1 MATSSIG
8 KTVYLTDEMADRII
22 EGMERVKT
30 NPPKP
35 NTREIKWG
43 DDDALTEALE
53 RAYGHEK

>member
-22 EGMERVKT
+22 EGMERVKA

-35 NTREIKWG
+35 HTRVIKWG
-43 DDDALTEALE
+43 DSKKIAAALE
-53 RAYGHEK
+53 RAYGSEK

>member
-22 EGMERVKT
+22 EGMERVKA

-35 NTREIKWG
+35 YTRVIRWG
-43 DDDALTEALE
+43 DTKVIAAALE
-53 RAYGHEK
+53 KKHGHVK